1 MVRVLLG
8 HELVHATTVGFHLG
22 LGSEVVDLGF
32 DDLLRLLLLILSSH
46 WGWLL
51 VLGVWPCTGSTGIEP
66 CVKATRVFGCCLGHG
81 GIGVAGVFI
90 IRVKC
95 IENHIDIFPQL
106 FTAT

>member
-1 MVRVLLG
+1 MVRVLFG
-8 HELVHATTVGFHLG
+8 HKLIHATVGFYLG
-22 LGSEVVDLGF
+22 LGGEVLDLGCC
-32 DDLLRLLLLILSSH
+32 LLRLLLLILRRH
-46 WGWLL
+46 CCCWLL
-51 VLGVWPCTGSTGIEP
+51 VLGVWPGTGGTGVVP
-66 CVKATRVFGCCLGHG
+66 CVEATRVFGCCLGHG